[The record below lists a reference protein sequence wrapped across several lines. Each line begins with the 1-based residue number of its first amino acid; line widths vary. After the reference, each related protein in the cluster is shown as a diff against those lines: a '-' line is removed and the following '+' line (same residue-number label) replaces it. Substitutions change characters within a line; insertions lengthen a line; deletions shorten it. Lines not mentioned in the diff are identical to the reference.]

1 MQINFMK
8 KRFKRTLFHMLVFVI
23 ILITII
29 KIWPSLTS
37 LIFLFPFFLFYML
50 WRLSCPDCGWI
61 ATRKKSPPGMGL
73 IAFPDFDIKDR
84 CINCG
89 QSFIEDEN

>member
-8 KRFKRTLFHMLVFVI
+8 KRFKSTLFHMLVFVI
-23 ILITII
+23 ILITLI

-50 WRLSCPDCGWI
+50 
-61 ATRKKSPPGMGL
+61 
-73 IAFPDFDIKDR
+73 
-84 CINCG
+84 
-89 QSFIEDEN
+89 